1 MNSSRQK
8 KTLLLFVLT
17 LVAML
22 IAASCSGVEPA
33 PEPTKDI
40 FSSSTG
46 MSPAQ
51 MEKARAE
58 SAAEQDAEATKIA
71 EDRSKQRADSDAK
84 DDARRAAA
92 AESDAQTTADRAAWL
107 KDVKASEAEA
117 AAEREAEFN
126 KFMAAAAQA
135 QADQEKADQEKAD
148 QEKAEKEKADKDKSD
163 TDGKSS
169 DEAAGPTDAEYE
181 AALLFVHDVFD
192 ARYPTGK
199 AILNADRGAAALKK
213 YGVDVTSGES
223 IIDGLTLT
231 IHEDGHALNGSLK
244 REDGRENYYLIAQL
258 EDGTILDFAP
268 LGLTTPNKSDY
279 FQGISR
285 SAILLDS
292 QNYKRPPADCKNC
305 ILSPHDGDGEWGSD
319 GSYSS
324 LYLTDAPKSGV
335 ITHYKEGFPGFDPD
349 FIVPTNDSFDSGDQG
364 YGMLLEETVQ
374 YSGSLAWKYY
384 VDDIEKTRGS
394 GKHGMLQW
402 LWWNERYLK
411 LVREEYPAEHEFFI
425 EHWAEVFLTVWGRA
439 WRYLDTPSM
448 LYNADEYDDLL
459 ELVTDDL
466 MLGEVQYVR
475 ELYHG
480 GAYKRGSELA
490 ASTLNTD
497 PDDIT
502 WEGPTLS
509 GVPLIVDSEAV
520 DGIYF
525 ATMPE
530 GFTAVDENRQ
540 GLADLSEYIDKYNAG
555 LSVGNGGY
563 GNTADDTESEAKILD

>member
-1 MNSSRQK
+1 MNFPRQK
-8 KTLLLFVLT
+8 KALLLLMLT

-22 IAASCSGVEPA
+22 IAVSCSGAEPA

-46 MSPAQ
+46 MKPAQ

-58 SAAEQDAEATKIA
+58 AAAAEEAKLKDWQDSVAKRRTE
-71 EDRSKQRADSDAK
+71 SDAK
-84 DDARRAAA
+84 DDARRAAS

-117 AAEREAEFN
+117 RAEREAQFN
-126 KFMAAAAQA
+126 EFMAAAAKA
-135 QADQEKADQEKAD
+135 QADQEKAD

-349 FIVPTNDSFDSGDQG
+349 FIVSTNDSFDSGDQG

-374 YSGSLAWKYY
+374 YAGSLAWKYY

-411 LVREEYPAEHEFFI
+411 LVREEYPDEHEFFI

-540 GLADLSEYIDKYNAG
+540 GLADLSEYIDKYNAR
-555 LSVGNGGY
+555 LSVGHGGY

>member
-1 MNSSRQK
+1 MNFPRQK
-8 KTLLLFVLT
+8 KALLLLMLT

-22 IAASCSGVEPA
+22 IAVSCSGAEPA

-46 MSPAQ
+46 MKPAQ

-58 SAAEQDAEATKIA
+58 AAAAEEAKLKDWQDSVAKRRTE
-71 EDRSKQRADSDAK
+71 SDAK
-84 DDARRAAA
+84 DDARRAAS

-107 KDVKASEAEA
+107 KDVKASEAKA
-117 AAEREAEFN
+117 RAEREAQFN
-126 KFMAAAAQA
+126 EFMAAAAKA
-135 QADQEKADQEKAD
+135 QADQEKAD

-292 QNYKRPPADCKNC
+292 QNYKRPPADC
-305 ILSPHDGDGEWGSD
+305 
-319 GSYSS
+319 
-324 LYLTDAPKSGV
+324 
-335 ITHYKEGFPGFDPD
+335 
-349 FIVPTNDSFDSGDQG
+349 
-364 YGMLLEETVQ
+364 
-374 YSGSLAWKYY
+374 
-384 VDDIEKTRGS
+384 
-394 GKHGMLQW
+394 
-402 LWWNERYLK
+402 
-411 LVREEYPAEHEFFI
+411 
-425 EHWAEVFLTVWGRA
+425 
-439 WRYLDTPSM
+439 
-448 LYNADEYDDLL
+448 
-459 ELVTDDL
+459 
-466 MLGEVQYVR
+466 
-475 ELYHG
+475 
-480 GAYKRGSELA
+480 
-490 ASTLNTD
+490 
-497 PDDIT
+497 
-502 WEGPTLS
+502 
-509 GVPLIVDSEAV
+509 
-520 DGIYF
+520 
-525 ATMPE
+525 
-530 GFTAVDENRQ
+530 
-540 GLADLSEYIDKYNAG
+540 
-555 LSVGNGGY
+555 
-563 GNTADDTESEAKILD
+563 